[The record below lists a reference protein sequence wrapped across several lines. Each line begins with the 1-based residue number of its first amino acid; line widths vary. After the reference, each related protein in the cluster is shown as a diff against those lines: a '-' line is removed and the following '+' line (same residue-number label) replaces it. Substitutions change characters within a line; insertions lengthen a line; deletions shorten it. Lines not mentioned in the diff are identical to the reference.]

1 MRDWKLTQADPL
13 ALRLA
18 ADVRFGP
25 TDYADDQI
33 WELTLGGGDPAALA
47 LRTTYGLR
55 AREMRLFPVFREGD
69 TLVCDPEQFASRP
82 VVHHFAV
89 NRIQFSFSP
98 LGGIHVHADYWR
110 PDSHSVAG
118 QFTVTNESTAARS
131 IRLKLSALLLP
142 LEGGAIMGAAQT
154 GPFHYLRGQ
163 TANLWPVVLLENG
176 LPTDYSPWPAVIRPL
191 SLAPG
196 ESQTIRWA
204 HAAPPPSDLQN
215 GGGEGGGGLDA
226 CKELLD
232 HGWPIHFQRIKA
244 LTADLPE
251 IETGDP
257 LWDAAFAF
265 AYKVAL
271 QSYVG
276 PTPHLP
282 YPSFIFTRSPNKGY
296 SQKGD
301 GSDHAWQWDGQVA
314 TEAYV
319 NVPQIVQAAPELA
332 KGVIRNFIAV
342 QDASGFIDWKP
353 GLAGQRNRALCI
365 PLLASLSWVV
375 YEYTEDRDFIA
386 EVYERLRRFA
396 DVWFTERY
404 DRDRDGVP
412 EWSHTIQ
419 SAFDDCPSFV
429 RWQPW
434 AQAADITL
442 AESPD
447 LASYLYRECQ
457 SLIAMAHLLDRF
469 EDVPPLA
476 ARTEMIRIAVDGMW
490 REDTASYHYVDIETH
505 ESPPGYELGRSVAG
519 QDSILSYIV
528 NRRFSPPARV
538 LVRVIGERE
547 SPSPQVMVTIYGRG
561 RRGRHRIETLPARRM
576 AWYWGLGS
584 VTSSKL
590 YSEVDRV
597 EVTGAPPGWEVIVS
611 TVDYT
616 RQDQTLLLPIWAG
629 LVRGDRMEALVRN
642 TITDPAR
649 YWRPFGMP
657 NCAATDPAFAPDNR
671 NGSGGVWMMWNTM
684 IGEGLADSG
693 YTAEAAEL
701 IRRVMDAILF
711 TLKTE
716 KAFREAYNCDKLEGL
731 GERDYIW
738 GVAPVH
744 LFLRT
749 VGIRIISPHKVWLRG
764 ANPFE
769 RPVTVRW
776 RGVSVA
782 KAGQTTV
789 VKFPSGK
796 EVTIAD
802 EMEQFVEDD
811 GGGDVGADQ
820 VGFPNPD
827 RTRGEA

>member
-33 WELTLGGGDPAALA
+33 WELTLAGGDPAALA

-55 AREMRLFPVFREGD
+55 AREMRIFPIFREGEP
-69 TLVCDPEQFASRP
+69 LISDPDQFASPP
-82 VVHHFAV
+82 VVHHFTV

-118 QFTVTNESTAARS
+118 QFTLTNESTAARS

-142 LEGGAIMGAAQT
+142 LDAPAGAVMAPTHT
-154 GPFHYLRGQ
+154 GPHHYLKGH
-163 TANLWPVVLLENG
+163 TGNLSPIVLLENG
-176 LPTDYSPWPAVIRPL
+176 LPTDNSPWPAVVRPL

-196 ESQTIRWA
+196 ESQTVRWV
-204 HAAPPPSDLQN
+204 HAARSSAD
-215 GGGEGGGGLDA
+215 EGLDL
-226 CKELLD
+226 CRGLLD
-232 HGWPIHFQRIKA
+232 HGWPIHFQKMKA
-244 LTADLPE
+244 ITADIPE

-257 LWDAAFAF
+257 NWDAALAF

-282 YPSFIFTRSPNKGY
+282 YPSFIFARNPNKGF
-296 SQKGD
+296 SSKGD
-301 GSDHAWQWDGQVA
+301 GSDHSWQWDGQVA

-319 NVPQIVQAAPELA
+319 NIPQIVQAAPELA
-332 KGVIRNFIAV
+332 QGIIRNYVAV
-342 QDASGFIDWKP
+342 QEESGFIDWKP

-365 PLLASLSWVV
+365 PLLATLAWII
-375 YEYTEDRDFIA
+375 YEYTDDRDFIA
-386 EVYERLRRFA
+386 EVYEPLKRFVN
-396 DVWFTERY
+396 VWFTERY
-404 DRDRDGVP
+404 DRDRDGMP

-419 SAFDDCPSFV
+419 SAFDDCPSFA
-429 RWQPW
+429 RWQRGG
-434 AQAADITL
+434 QAADITL

-447 LASYLYRECQ
+447 LASYLYRECR
-457 SLIAMAHLLDRF
+457 SLIEMAHLLDRF

-476 ARTEMIRIAVDGMW
+476 ARAEMIRIAVNAMW
-490 REDTASYHYVDIETH
+490 RDDTASYHYVDIETH
-505 ESPPGYELGRSVAG
+505 ESPPGYELGRGRGDITLPVS
-519 QDSILSYIV
+519 
-528 NRRFSPPARV
+528 RRFAPSARV
-538 LVRVIGERE
+538 LARVMGERE
-547 SPSPQVMVTIYGRG
+547 AAVPPSGVTVTIHGRG
-561 RRGRHRIETLPARRM
+561 RRGRHRIETLPSRRM
-576 AWYWGLGS
+576 TWYWGLGS
-584 VTSSKL
+584 VTSDKL
-590 YSEVDRV
+590 YAEVEKVDV
-597 EVTGAPPGWEVIVS
+597 SGVPPGWEVIIS

-629 LVRGDRMEALVRN
+629 LARGDRLEALVRK
-642 TITDPAR
+642 TITDPNR
-649 YWRPFGMP
+649 YWRPYGIP

-684 IGEGLADSG
+684 IGEGLADAG
-693 YTAEAAEL
+693 YRAEAAEL
-701 IRRVMDAILF
+701 IRRLMDATLF

-731 GERDYIW
+731 GERDYLW

-749 VGIRIISPHKVWLRG
+749 VGIRIISPRKVWLRG
-764 ANPFE
+764 FNPFPW
-769 RPVTVRW
+769 PVTVRW
-776 RGVSVA
+776 HGVRVT
-782 KAGQTTV
+782 KAERTTV

-796 EVTIAD
+796 EVTITD
-802 EMEQFVEDD
+802 EVEQFVED
-811 GGGDVGADQ
+811 A
-820 VGFPNPD
+820 
-827 RTRGEA
+827 